1 MEGHEIMIQDAGP
14 LERVVENY
22 CNAVS
27 EEVRNLHDLLKYRRA
42 TRAHPKDVARR
53 LHADTHR
60 MSGAAHC
67 MGFRELG
74 NRLARIERKLKKTL
88 SKRQSDIEETLK
100 DIEFR
105 LGEVF
110 ELLKDIRPENSRVLQ
125 LLQTA
130 RNSRDENSTAAP
142 TFSEAAQLLH
152 LRMLVADDDVFVRD
166 LLTST
171 LESMGI
177 RKIHAVA
184 SGLEVLHAIN
194 EFRPD
199 IIVTDWKMDPIS
211 GFELLQC
218 IRSGASPI
226 RFDTPLIFFTGEED
240 RSFQQM
246 ALSNGADRFLRKPVS
261 PDILRSSII
270 NILNGGFSRKTA

>member
-1 MEGHEIMIQDAGP
+1 MIQDAGP

-67 MGFRELG
+67 MGFRDFG
-74 NRLARIERKLKKTL
+74 NRLSRMEKKLEKALHKNPAEIEIILESL
-88 SKRQSDIEETLK
+88 EERVAVL
-100 DIEFR
+100 FS
-105 LGEVF
+105 
-110 ELLKDIRPENSRVLQ
+110 LLPHIHAGNSRVLQ
-125 LLQTA
+125 ILEENRSESESDTNKATPDATKALSGLRILL
-130 RNSRDENSTAAP
+130 
-142 TFSEAAQLLH
+142 
-152 LRMLVADDDVFVRD
+152 ADDDPHICA
-166 LLTST
+166 LMAST
-171 LESMGI
+171 LESMGVGETHSV
-177 RKIHAVA
+177 K
-184 SGLEVLHAIN
+184 SGLEVLRAID

-199 IIVTDWKMDPIS
+199 MIVTDWQMEPIS

-218 IRSGASPI
+218 IRSGETPI
-226 RFDTPLIFFTGEED
+226 RKDTPIIFFTGEED
-240 RSFQQM
+240 RSFMQM

-261 PDILRSSII
+261 PEILEASILH
-270 NILNGGFSRKTA
+270 ILERRPETQVF

>member
-1 MEGHEIMIQDAGP
+1 MYQDPGALEIIITRYCESIANQ
-14 LERVVENY
+14 LRV
-22 CNAVS
+22 
-27 EEVRNLHDLLKYRRA
+27 LHDLLKYRHSTQTPPR
-42 TRAHPKDVARR
+42 DVATN
-53 LHADTHR
+53 LHSEAHR

-166 LLTST
+166 LLTPT